1 MKPGA
6 NESLRPP
13 LYATLGFIAQLQKL
27 RSALQKD
34 DFVEVFR
41 PKRAWN
47 FVEVQKYDFFIIA
60 DRLAEFTSP
69 TTCINMIIGSP
80 TTLWESVTTPIFASD
95 MLYSW
100 YFRLSFRLRPH
111 YFNAFQSA
119 FNFGAKKN
127 AAYGVERSSQA
138 FICAHPCTLAQK
150 INARRRLEARARIG
164 YTDPIQ
170 FIIII

>member
-47 FVEVQKYDFFIIA
+47 FVEVQKYGFFIIA
-60 DRLAEFTSP
+60 DWLAEFTSP
-69 TTCINMIIGSP
+69 TICINMIIG
-80 TTLWESVTTPIFASD
+80 
-95 MLYSW
+95 
-100 YFRLSFRLRPH
+100 RLST
-111 YFNAFQSA
+111 S
-119 FNFGAKKN
+119 
-127 AAYGVERSSQA
+127 
-138 FICAHPCTLAQK
+138 
-150 INARRRLEARARIG
+150 
-164 YTDPIQ
+164 
-170 FIIII
+170 

>member
-47 FVEVQKYDFFIIA
+47 FVEVQKYGFVFIA
-60 DRLAEFTSP
+60 DWLAEFTSP
-69 TTCINMIIGSP
+69 TVCIKMILGKLL
-80 TTLWESVTTPIFASD
+80 TA
-95 MLYSW
+95 
-100 YFRLSFRLRPH
+100 
-111 YFNAFQSA
+111 
-119 FNFGAKKN
+119 
-127 AAYGVERSSQA
+127 
-138 FICAHPCTLAQK
+138 
-150 INARRRLEARARIG
+150 
-164 YTDPIQ
+164 
-170 FIIII
+170 

>member
-47 FVEVQKYDFFIIA
+47 FVEVQKYGFFFIA
-60 DRLAEFTSP
+60 DWLAEFTSP
-69 TTCINMIIGSP
+69 TVCINMILGKLL
-80 TTLWESVTTPIFASD
+80 TA
-95 MLYSW
+95 
-100 YFRLSFRLRPH
+100 
-111 YFNAFQSA
+111 
-119 FNFGAKKN
+119 
-127 AAYGVERSSQA
+127 
-138 FICAHPCTLAQK
+138 
-150 INARRRLEARARIG
+150 
-164 YTDPIQ
+164 
-170 FIIII
+170 